1 MNIKGSLFSWA
12 DAATAA
18 IRLAIVGLIC
28 GGVQAQLWSPP
39 EVMTVET
46 LSHWSAT
53 GGDATVSAPQG
64 TVTIPQRAQIYRHYP
79 AGVLEVRLV
88 SRPYF
93 SSTPAGAPLLGVGPA
108 NLTFVREVGGGG
120 LVLLG
125 DEPLALPFELP
136 LDDAGRSREPLDLSL
151 IYDPASAKASLRI
164 NGTVFD
170 VAATAAPQPVEVAVS
185 AGEVTAWAI
194 ERLEVRTSVPEFVPA
209 SSAARR
215 ADEEIAESTTAGL
228 SPAERA
234 RLRNQATADAKRM
247 FLERVDAAAE
257 KVLTRANRNPLN
269 SAEWHMESANALVH
283 MAFAV
288 SRAGRPEKA
297 VALAERAL
305 EHIELAIR
313 KAARQ
318 PGQDALA
325 ANAEKLAGFVREKLL
340 ADQAGAREY
349 YHRAALRYPRGG
361 AGKQL
366 DRLDEIEREAG
377 RRAAGRSTGG
387 GKP

>member
-1 MNIKGSLFSWA
+1 MKFHFIISPPVVARAVLLGFAL
-12 DAATAA
+12 
-18 IRLAIVGLIC
+18 VGLVC
-28 GGVQAQLWSPP
+28 GNVQAQPAGP
-39 EVMTVET
+39 AEVMTPDT
-46 LSHWSAT
+46 LGRWSAA
-53 GGDATVSAPQG
+53 GGAATMSGSDG
-64 TVTIPQRAQIYRHYP
+64 TMTIPTGAQIYRFFA
-79 AGVLEVRLV
+79 AGAVEARLV

-93 SSTPAGAPLLGVGPA
+93 SSTPAGAALLGIGPA
-108 NLTFVREVGGGG
+108 NLTFVRDPGGGG

-125 DEPLALPFELP
+125 DEPLALPFDLP
-136 LDDAGRSREPLDLSL
+136 LDDAGRSRESLDFFLV
-151 IYDPASAKASLRI
+151 YDPVAGKATLRI
-164 NGTVFD
+164 NGAVFD
-170 VAATAAPQPVEVAVS
+170 VAATAAPQPVEVAVA
-185 AGEVTAWAI
+185 AGDVTPWTI
-194 ERLEVRTSVPEFVPA
+194 DRLEIRMTVPIPVVSPPGAKAGDETSL
-209 SSAARR
+209 
-215 ADEEIAESTTAGL
+215 STTAGL
-228 SPAERA
+228 SPVERA
-234 RLRNQATADAKRM
+234 RLRREATAQAKEM
-247 FLERVDAAAE
+247 FLQRVDAAAE

-269 SAEWHMESANALVH
+269 SAEWHLESANALVQ

-377 RRAAGRSTGG
+377 RRAAGRSSGG